1 VLPLHPLIHHQG
13 HASLK
18 PHDGLGRDGFDLGDI
33 QMEAIMLRE
42 HLALH
47 ARCDDSGL
55 AHRDGFFT
63 ELKIGGLD
71 SPEVKIG
78 VGYSWK

>member
-1 VLPLHPLIHHQG
+1 MQ
-13 HASLK
+13 
-18 PHDGLGRDGFDLGDI
+18 
-33 QMEAIMLRE
+33 RE
-42 HLALH
+42 HLAFH
-47 ARCDDSGL
+47 ARGDNSEL